1 MTPLILGRA
10 ALAEPEV
17 AREAIISEDG
27 AFILVDKPYGE
38 TSFHVVNMI
47 RRPIRVATGI
57 KGVKVGHAGTLDPLA
72 TGLLII
78 ASRRKTKG
86 LTELLGLEKTYLL
99 RMRFGITTPSFD
111 LERPLEIIGGEDKL
125 TPDSVRAAIEALPGE
140 HDQMPPIF
148 SAIKQHGHAVYLKAR
163 KGKEVILATRP
174 VMIHSAEVVDISLP
188 FATFRVRVSKGT
200 YIRSIVRDIA
210 ESLGTGGVLVDL
222 VRESIAEWQLEDA
235 LRLEEAV
242 NLLSNHE

>member
-1 MTPLILGRA
+1 MGRD
-10 ALAEPEV
+10 ALAQPEA

-27 AFILVDKPYGE
+27 ALLLVNKPYGE
-38 TSFHVVNMI
+38 TSFHVVNFI
-47 RRPIRVATGI
+47 RHPIRVATGI

-78 ASRRKTKG
+78 ATRRKTKQ
-86 LTELLGLEKTYLL
+86 LAHLLGLEKTYLL
-99 RMRFGITTPSFD
+99 RMRFGITSPSFD
-111 LERPLEIIGGEDKL
+111 LERPIEIIGGEAGL
-125 TPDSVRAAIEALPGE
+125 TPEAVRAAIEALPGE

-148 SAIKQHGHAVYLKAR
+148 SAIKQHGHAVYLRAR

-174 VMIHSAEVVDISLP
+174 VVIHTSEVVSIDLP

-200 YIRSIVRDIA
+200 YIRSIVRDVA

-222 VRESIAEWQLEDA
+222 VRESIAEWRLEDA
-235 LRLEEAV
+235 LTLDEAI
-242 NLLSNHE
+242 NLLKT